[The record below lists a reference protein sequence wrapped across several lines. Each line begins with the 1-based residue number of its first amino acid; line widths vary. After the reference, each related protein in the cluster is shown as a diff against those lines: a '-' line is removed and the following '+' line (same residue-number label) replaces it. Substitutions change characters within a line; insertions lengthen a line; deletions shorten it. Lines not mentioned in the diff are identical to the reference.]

1 MQRLFL
7 ARFFFLVVLLAAPRA
22 GQAWWFW
29 GAEQPYE
36 ETTSSK
42 GWHPFLRAKRPDP
55 TAQLEYAGQL
65 EQEGRIKKALKQYR
79 ALVIHWPES
88 DEAPLAQLQYAR
100 LLDQRKK
107 YLNAFDEYQ
116 FLFDRYTGKFP
127 YNELL
132 DRQFEIARMVMDMRK
147 GKFLFL
153 PGFSAPERATPLF
166 EKIIKNGPAGPN
178 AAEAQYL
185 IGVAH
190 EANYEYEEAVVAYMA
205 TQHRYPESPSAEKAA
220 FGQVRC
226 YYLLAQEGPHNEEAL
241 ENAWAAVTL
250 FLNTYPA
257 SEDKATATSY
267 RNVLYGQ
274 RAKAAYDK
282 AIFYDRLAKKPK
294 AALIAYETMVGL
306 FPNSDWTALAQ
317 ARIDELKQIVE
328 PDNEKSEN

>member
-1 MQRLFL
+1 MQRFLSVGLLFV
-7 ARFFFLVVLLAAPRA
+7 AILLTAPRSS
-22 GQAWWFW
+22 QAWWFS
-29 GAEQPYE
+29 GAEKPYE
-36 ETTSSK
+36 ETSSKK
-42 GWHPFLRAKRPDP
+42 GWHPFLRAQGDTP
-55 TAQLEYAGQL
+55 AEQLACAGRL
-65 EQEGRIKKALKQYR
+65 EQAGRIKKAMKQYR
-79 ALVIHWPES
+79 ALVILWPDS
-88 DEAPLAQLQYAR
+88 AEAPIAQLHYAR

-107 YLNAFDEYQ
+107 YLQAFDEYQ

-127 YNELL
+127 YNEVLN
-132 DRQFEIARMVMDMRK
+132 RQFEIAHMVMNLKK

-166 EKIIKNGPAGPN
+166 EKIITNGPAGPH

-185 IGVAH
+185 IGAAH

-205 TQHRYPESPSAEKAA
+205 TQYRYPDSSSAEKAA

-226 YYLLAQEGPHNEEAL
+226 YYLLAQEGSHNEEAL

-257 SEDKATATSY
+257 SEDKATAASY

-274 RAKAAYDK
+274 RAKAAYEK
-282 AIFYDRLAKKPK
+282 AVFYDRFAKKPK
-294 AALIAYETMVGL
+294 AALIAYESMVGL

-317 ARIDELKQIVE
+317 ARIDELKQTVE
-328 PDNEKSEN
+328 SDNEKTED